1 MALPT
6 PNPFR
11 PGAGRVPPELAGRDA
26 LVSEVQTSLDEVVH
40 EGEGGR
46 PVIISGL
53 RGVGKTVL
61 LNEFVRTAQ
70 DSKRWIAIKLEAVAG
85 NSLQLPLARAIHQE
99 LRSLMTTGEVAREKL
114 MRALAAFKSFQVKVD
129 PSGTYAFGFDV
140 EPVPGIAD
148 TGDFQQDV
156 FDLLDQLGRT
166 ARDLGMGVLLAIDE
180 LQSAPKSDLN
190 ALNVALHNLGQD
202 PRPVPVSFIGTG
214 LPSLPSVLSD
224 ATSYAERLYDY
235 RTIGLLEDAEARDAL
250 AHPVERRGIVW
261 EPAALDEALQS
272 VGGYPY
278 FTQACGKHVWDVSTG
293 TTITRPDTLI
303 GIQKAR
309 DEVDRGL
316 YMSRWDRATQAQ
328 RAMMKA
334 MAEDDDRPSAIQDLV
349 IRLGK
354 SRTSDLSVS
363 RKELIKSGHIY
374 AVDRGFVAFTVPG
387 MADFIRR
394 RIGDLES
401 RIGD

>member
-1 MALPT
+1 MALPP
-6 PNPFR
+6 PNPFK

-26 LVSEVQTSLDEVVH
+26 LIAEVQTTLDQVVG
-40 EGEGGR
+40 EGEGAR

-70 DSKRWIAIKLEAVAG
+70 ESKLWIAIKLEAVAG
-85 NSLQLPLARAIHQE
+85 SSLQLPLARAIHQQ
-99 LRSLMTTGEVAREKL
+99 LRALMGTGKIAKEKL
-114 MRALAAFKSFQVKVD
+114 ARVLGAFRSFQIKVD
-129 PSGTYAFGFDV
+129 PSGTYSFGFDV
-140 EPVPGIAD
+140 APTAGVAD
-148 TGDFQQDV
+148 TGELEHDV
-156 FDLLDQLGRT
+156 FDLLQELGRT
-166 ARDLGMGVLLAIDE
+166 ARDLGMGVLLAVDE
-180 LQSAPKSDLN
+180 LQSAPKGDLN

-202 PRPVPVSFIGTG
+202 ARPVPVSFIGTG
-214 LPSLPSVLSD
+214 LPSLPAVLSD

-235 RTIGLLEDAEARDAL
+235 RTIGLLADSEARDAL
-250 AHPVERRGIVW
+250 AHPVERRGLAW
-261 EPAALDEALQS
+261 EPAALSAALVS

-278 FTQACGKHVWDVSTG
+278 FTQACGKHVWDVTTG
-293 TTITRPDTLI
+293 TTITLPDALV

-334 MAEDDDRPSAIQDLV
+334 MAVDDDQPSAIQDLV
-349 IRLGK
+349 ARLGK

-363 RKELIKSGHIY
+363 RNELIKTGLIF

-387 MADFIRR
+387 MADFIHR
-394 RIGDLES
+394 RIGE
-401 RIGD
+401 